1 MSSIIPFNRT
11 PGSLFS
17 SNFDGFHNMLDD
29 FFSDGFSPTR
39 NLMRDTFKVDVLD
52 NEKDYTIEADLPGI
66 VKEDVALDFNER
78 RLLIS
83 VNKEENVDNSNKN
96 YIHQE
101 RHRISMSRSIYLADA
116 DENNVKAKMENGVLT
131 ITVPKKAK
139 ESTSKKINID

>member
-29 FFSDGFSPTR
+29 FFSDGFFPTR

-52 NEKDYTIEADLPGI
+52 NEQDYTIEADLPG
-66 VKEDVALDFNER
+66 VAKEDVALDFNEG

-83 VNKEENVDNSNKN
+83 VNKEETATNSGKN

-101 RHRISMSRSIYLADA
+101 RHRVSMSRSIYLADA
-116 DENNVKAKMENGVLT
+116 NEEAVKAKMENGVLT
-131 ITVPKKAK
+131 ITVPKKVK
-139 ESTSKKINID
+139 ESTAKRISIE